1 MEDNESEVMKVEMAL
16 DVLDG
21 TRTSGTK
28 GSELSVEKR
37 HVGVKQRRKLFKN
50 FARFVDTADE
60 VEKKVMENLL
70 SVQSCTERHREM
82 IVAPIEEFRKEL
94 WERFEEIGRDK
105 WPRAVLRLMR
115 EQKLETVEELRELCE
130 RGSLEDRSSRK
141 EGEENHQEELI
152 RLKAENE
159 RLEARIR
166 EFEAEKLRAEK
177 LMRRAQRAV
186 EEERKT
192 AEELSGRLQKVSR
205 ELERLRRYGRTNQ
218 CFRCGGVGHVVRQ
231 CTSRPVQKVDTAK
244 KARKAKMVESV
255 KLVGQRRRFEIDSGS
270 VVSVT
275 STGGW
280 GRSKRRSTKWEKE
293 VEVLAK
299 PNFRGPP
306 QSGVQGRAK
315 AKAGLGQFIRMETE
329 KQCEPTS
336 LRLKS
341 EEKKVTGV
349 VSNPLYIKRNQGIG
363 VGSRSATRCLPKA
376 AQRTVDTVD
385 MMSQEKIRWV
395 PREKK
400 RLVQKGAKK
409 GKREERRQSVNCAGE
424 SEKCKFSVENTDL
437 CLRRTLE
444 DRHGG
449 LCTVK
454 PDRVRLLSISLSAS
468 EPVDSME
475 CLVDCRDMA
484 VPEHES
490 VTNRQRSR
498 SRSGN
503 SVRNELPEKESLKDV
518 DTLLRARARRL
529 ERRRHVSADK

>member
-28 GSELSVEKR
+28 GSELSVEKQ
-37 HVGVKQRRKLFKN
+37 HVDVKQRRKLFKN

-70 SVQSCTERHREM
+70 SVQSCSERQREM
-82 IVAPIEEFRKEL
+82 IVEPIEEFRKEL
-94 WERFEEIGRDK
+94 WERFEEIGRGK

-152 RLKAENE
+152 RWKAENE

-166 EFEAEKLRAEK
+166 ECEAEKLRAEK
-177 LMRRAQRAV
+177 LMRRAQRACTAV

-192 AEELSGRLQKVSR
+192 AEELSGSLQKVSR
-205 ELERLRRYGRTNQ
+205 ELERLKSYERTNQ
-218 CFRCGGVGHVVRQ
+218 CFRCGGVGHVVRP

-244 KARKAKMVESV
+244 KAKKAKMVESV
-255 KLVGQRRRFEIDSGS
+255 KIVGQRRRFEIDSGS

-280 GRSKRRSTKWEKE
+280 GRLKRRSTKWEKE

-329 KQCEPTS
+329 QQCVPTS
-336 LRLKS
+336 LCLKS
-341 EEKKVTGV
+341 EERKVRAV
-349 VSNPLYIKRNQGIG
+349 VSVSIPLFKKRKEGIG
-363 VGSRSATRCLPKA
+363 VGSRSTTRCPPKATRWTVHTVV
-376 AQRTVDTVD
+376 RTRQD
-385 MMSQEKIRWV
+385 KIRWV
-395 PREKK
+395 PWEQK
-400 RLVQKGAKK
+400 RLVSDVQKGAKN
-409 GKREERRQSVNCAGE
+409 GRREAQRQAVNCAE
-424 SEKCKFSVENTDL
+424 KSEKSEFSVENTDL

-444 DRHGG
+444 DRNGG
-449 LCTVK
+449 VCTVK
-454 PDRVRLLSISLSAS
+454 PDRVRLSLISLSAS
-468 EPVDSME
+468 ETIDLIE
-475 CLVDCRDMA
+475 CLVGCRDKA
-484 VPEHES
+484 VPEQES
-490 VTNRQRSR
+490 VTISERKRVAETRGHFSTTQCKTTGTSSPRQC
-498 SRSGN
+498 
-503 SVRNELPEKESLKDV
+503 
-518 DTLLRARARRL
+518 
-529 ERRRHVSADK
+529 